1 MTAGID
7 ALRTVFA
14 SWFARGAAVVVLVAA
29 FASVYWYQNQISS
42 RYTSTEESLLT
53 ALSAGIV
60 LVGIWLAAFIFTLAV
75 RRSWFLRANLWFA
88 SLILLAFGL
97 GLLAQWDPPRGSMSW
112 FTLDGDVVMGGG
124 IGTAIAGSA
133 AAIGGLGVWL
143 RLSVLGL
150 VGLGIA
156 APPLA
161 AFVGVGLWRAVT
173 LGYVSAA
180 VGARSGV
187 SNLRRMYKVNPDE
200 RFTEAEAES
209 RRESSRML
217 KESIRRRALPAAPQ
231 ETNAGHEDALAPLPG
246 FVEGV
251 PGPLEDV
258 PPPVEP
264 PALPAIPQTIVSES
278 LETGP
283 AADPPEEVG
292 KYNRYWGSA
301 GEVITPATTPAVR
314 RFENAD
320 TADRG
325 ANVPIT
331 DSMAASWKLP
341 PRDLLKTAPLGGI
354 SKQEM
359 ADTGETIKRT
369 LGEYGVEVEIGQ
381 IQPGPTVTM
390 YGLIPG
396 WVRRYKQ
403 VKVTDD
409 AGRPKLDD
417 AGKPV
422 TARAETKTRV
432 KVDSIMS
439 REKDLGLALKTPSI
453 RIETPVMGEALVG
466 IEVPNPT
473 ASLVTLRGVMESG
486 KFQVMRDEAKLPV
499 ALGKGSGGED
509 VVIDLAK
516 MPHLLVAGATGSGKS
531 VCINT
536 IVSGLIS
543 VRTPS
548 ELRLL
553 LIDPKR
559 VELTPYNGIPHLLTP
574 VVVETDQ
581 VVGLLKG
588 LIQEMMNRYRRMEE
602 EGVRNIDSFNHK
614 VSDKM
619 PYLVVAIDELADLM
633 MTSSFEVEQTLCR
646 LAQLGRATGIHL
658 IVATQRPSVDVV
670 TGLIKANF
678 PSRISFGVT
687 SQIDSRTILDTAGA
701 EKLLGRGD
709 MLYQAVDAARPER
722 VQGVFI
728 SDGEIEDLVNYW
740 QNTKWAPLPDVS
752 LHSVGDG
759 DSTGEEVYGGD
770 PGGGL
775 EARDSMLGKAIELA
789 RHHNKLSTSLLQRRL
804 RIGYP
809 RAARLMDQLEE
820 EGVIGPPDGSKSRD
834 VIIGSV

>member
-14 SWFARGAAVVVLVAA
+14 SWFARAATAAVLVAA
-29 FASVYWYQNQISS
+29 SSTVYWYRDQISS
-42 RYTSTEESLLT
+42 RYTSTEETLLT
-53 ALSAGIV
+53 ALSAGII
-60 LVGIWLAAFIFTLAV
+60 LVAVWLAAFVFTLAM
-75 RRSWFLRANLWFA
+75 RRAWFLRANLWFA

-97 GLLAQWDPPRGSMSW
+97 GLLAQWDPPRGSLSW
-112 FTLDGDVVMGGG
+112 FTIDGDVVMGGD
-124 IGTAIAGSA
+124 IGTAIAGSD

-143 RLSVLGL
+143 RLSLLGL

-161 AFVGVGLWRAVT
+161 AFVGIGLWRAVT

-180 VGARSGV
+180 VGARSGA
-187 SNLRRMYKVNPDE
+187 SNLRRMYKVSPDE

-209 RRESSRML
+209 RRESSRIL
-217 KESIRRRALPAAPQ
+217 KESIRRQALPPARQ
-231 ETNAGHEDALAPLPG
+231 EPNILHEDVLAPLPG
-246 FVEGV
+246 LVEESSD
-251 PGPLEDV
+251 PLEVD
-258 PPPVEP
+258 PPVEP
-264 PALPAIPQTIVSES
+264 LELPSTPQTIVSES
-278 LETGP
+278 LETGL
-283 AADPPEEVG
+283 AAEPPMEAG
-292 KYNRYWGSA
+292 KYNRYWGSS
-301 GEVITPATTPAVR
+301 GEVISPATTPLVR
-314 RFENAD
+314 RFENSD
-320 TADRG
+320 TTDRD

-331 DSMAASWKLP
+331 DSMAASWTLP

-409 AGRPKLDD
+409 AGRPKLND

-486 KFQVMRDEAKLPV
+486 EFQRVRDKVKLPI

-588 LIQEMMNRYRRMEE
+588 LIQEMLNRYRRMEE
-602 EGVRNIDSFNHK
+602 EGVRNIDSFNRK
-614 VSDKM
+614 MSDKM
-619 PYLVVAIDELADLM
+619 PYLVVAVDELADLM
-633 MTSSFEVEQTLCR
+633 MTSSFEVEQSLCR

-709 MLYQAVDAARPER
+709 MLYQAVDASRPER

-728 SDGEIEDLVNYW
+728 SDGEIEDLVKYW
-740 QNTKWAPLPDVS
+740 KDTRWAHLPDVS

-759 DSTGEEVYGGD
+759 DSGGEDVYGGD

-775 EARDSMLGKAIELA
+775 EARDAMLDKAIELA

-809 RAARLMDQLEE
+809 RAARLMDQLED

>member
-1 MTAGID
+1 MVAGID
-7 ALRTVFA
+7 ALRTVLG
-14 SWFARGAAVVVLVAA
+14 SWLTRGIAAVVLVAA
-29 FASVYWYQNQISS
+29 GGAAYWYSNQISS
-42 RYTSTEESLLT
+42 SYTSTEETVLT

-60 LVGIWLAAFIFTLAV
+60 LVAAWLAVFIYTLAMS
-75 RRSWFLRANLWFA
+75 RSWFMRANLWFA
-88 SLILLAFGL
+88 SLILLASGL
-97 GLLAQWDPPRGSMSW
+97 GLLAQWEPAVGTMSW
-112 FTLDGDVVMGGG
+112 FTVDGEVVLGGE
-124 IGTAIAGSA
+124 IGTAIAGSGA
-133 AAIGGLGVWL
+133 GIGGLLVWL
-143 RLSVLGL
+143 RLTALGL

-161 AFVGVGLWRAVT
+161 AFIGVGLWKMLT
-173 LGYVSAA
+173 LGYFSAT
-180 VGARSGV
+180 VGAKSGA
-187 SNLRRMYKVNPDE
+187 SGLKRMYKVSPDD
-200 RFTEAEAES
+200 RFTEAEADRKRERS
-209 RRESSRML
+209 RILTEA
-217 KESIRRRALPAAPQ
+217 IQPRALPAAPISPDYTEQ
-231 ETNAGHEDALAPLPG
+231 DALTPLPRP
-246 FVEGV
+246 VEEA
-251 PGPLEDV
+251 PEPLEDV
-258 PPPVEP
+258 PPPMAP
-264 PALPAIPQTIVSES
+264 PEFIPAPKAADDAQ
-278 LETGP
+278 ETGP
-283 AADPPEEVG
+283 TAEPAAEAG
-292 KYNRYWGSA
+292 KYNRYWGSS
-301 GEVITPATTPAVR
+301 GDVISPVPTPSVQ

-320 TADRG
+320 KADQD

-331 DSMAASWKLP
+331 DSMAAAWTLP
-341 PRDLLKTAPLGGI
+341 PRDLLKDAPIGGI

-359 ADTGETIKRT
+359 ADTGETIQRT

-409 AGRPKLDD
+409 AGKPKLNDQ
-417 AGKPV
+417 GKPV
-422 TARAETKTRV
+422 TAKAETKTRV

-473 ASLVTLRGVMESG
+473 PSLVTLRNVVESEG
-486 KFQVMRDEAKLPV
+486 FKSLREKAKLPI

-509 VVIDLAK
+509 VVLDLAK

-543 VRTPS
+543 ERTPS

-588 LIQEMMNRYRRMEE
+588 LIQEMLNRYRRMEE
-602 EGVRNIDSFNHK
+602 EGVRNIDSFNRK
-614 VSDKM
+614 MSDKM
-619 PYLVVAIDELADLM
+619 PYLVVAVDELADLM
-633 MTSSFEVEQTLCR
+633 MTSSFEVEQSLCR

-687 SQIDSRTILDTAGA
+687 SQIDSRTILDTSGA

-709 MLYQAVDAARPER
+709 MLYQAVDASRPER

-728 SDGEIEDLVNYW
+728 SDGEIEDLVGYW
-740 QNTKWAPLPDVS
+740 KNTKWAPLPEVS

-759 DSTGEEVYGGD
+759 DSDGGDVYAGD

-775 EARDSMLGKAIELA
+775 EAKDVMLDKAIELA
-789 RHHNKLSTSLLQRRL
+789 RHNNKLSTSLLQRRL

-809 RAARLMDQLEE
+809 RAARLMDQLED
-820 EGVIGPPDGSKSRD
+820 EGVIGPADGSKSRD
-834 VIIGSV
+834 VIIGGV

>member
-1 MTAGID
+1 M
-7 ALRTVFA
+7 
-14 SWFARGAAVVVLVAA
+14 
-29 FASVYWYQNQISS
+29 YWYREQISS
-42 RYTSTEESLLT
+42 SYTSTEETLLT

-60 LVGIWLAAFIFTLAV
+60 LVAAWLAVFTYTLAMS
-75 RRSWFLRANLWFA
+75 RSWFMRANLWFA

-97 GLLAQWDPPRGSMSW
+97 GLLAQWEPAVGTMSW
-112 FTLDGDVVMGGG
+112 FTVDGDVVLGGE
-124 IGTAIAGSA
+124 IGTAIAGSDA
-133 AAIGGLGVWL
+133 GVGGLLVWL
-143 RLSVLGL
+143 RLSALGL

-156 APPLA
+156 APPLV
-161 AFVGVGLWRAVT
+161 AFIGGGLWKILT
-173 LGYVSAA
+173 LGYFSAA
-180 VGARSGV
+180 VGAKSGA
-187 SNLRRMYKVNPDE
+187 SGLKRMYKVSPDE
-200 RFTEAEAES
+200 RVTEAEAD
-209 RRESSRML
+209 RQRERTQIL
-217 KESIRRRALPAAPQ
+217 TEAIQPRALPAAPIEPGYAEQ
-231 ETNAGHEDALAPLPG
+231 DALTPLHRPPVEEAP
-246 FVEGV
+246 E
-251 PGPLEDV
+251 PLEDV
-258 PPPVEP
+258 PPPIAP
-264 PALPAIPQTIVSES
+264 PEFIPAPEAADDAQGTS
-278 LETGP
+278 LTAEP
-283 AADPPEEVG
+283 AAEAG
-292 KYNRYWGSA
+292 KYNRYWGSS
-301 GEVITPATTPAVR
+301 GDVISPVPTPSVQ

-320 TADRG
+320 KADHD

-331 DSMAASWKLP
+331 DSMAAAWKLP

-359 ADTGETIKRT
+359 ADTGETIQRT

-409 AGRPKLDD
+409 AGRPKLNNQ
-417 AGKPV
+417 GKPV

-473 ASLVTLRGVMESG
+473 PSLVTLRGVLESEQ
-486 KFQVMRDEAKLPV
+486 FQNMRDKAKLPI
-499 ALGKGSGGED
+499 ALGKGSGGEN

-543 VRTPS
+543 ERTPS

-588 LIQEMMNRYRRMEE
+588 LAQEMLNRYRRMEE
-602 EGVRNIDSFNHK
+602 EGVRNIDSFNRK

-619 PYLVVAIDELADLM
+619 PYLVVAVDELADLM
-633 MTSSFEVEQTLCR
+633 MTSSVEVEQTLCR

-687 SQIDSRTILDTAGA
+687 SQIDSRTILDAAGA

-709 MLYQAVDAARPER
+709 MLYQAVDASRPER

-728 SDGEIEDLVNYW
+728 SDGEIEDLVGYW
-740 QNTKWAPLPDVS
+740 KDTKWAPLPEVS
-752 LHSVGDG
+752 LHSVGNGDSGDG
-759 DSTGEEVYGGD
+759 DVYSGD
-770 PGGGL
+770 PGDGL
-775 EARDSMLGKAIELA
+775 EAKDAMLGKAIELA

-809 RAARLMDQLEE
+809 RAARLMDQLED
-820 EGVIGPPDGSKSRD
+820 EGVIGPADGSKSRD

>member
-1 MTAGID
+1 MVAGID
-7 ALRTVFA
+7 ALRIFLG
-14 SWFARGAAVVVLVAA
+14 SWLTRGIATAVLVAA
-29 FASVYWYQNQISS
+29 GGAAYWYREQFSS
-42 RYTSTEESLLT
+42 SYTSTEETLLT

-60 LVGIWLAAFIFTLAV
+60 LIAAWLTAFIYTLAMS
-75 RRSWFLRANLWFA
+75 RSWFMRANLWFA

-97 GLLAQWDPPRGSMSW
+97 GLLAQWDPDLGTMSW
-112 FTLDGDVVMGGG
+112 FTLDGDVVLGGEV
-124 IGTAIAGSA
+124 GTAIAGSGA
-133 AAIGGLGVWL
+133 GIGGLFVWL
-143 RLSVLGL
+143 RLSALGL

-156 APPLA
+156 APSLA
-161 AFVGVGLWRAVT
+161 GSVGVGLWKILT
-173 LGYVSAA
+173 LGYFSAA
-180 VGARSGV
+180 VGAKSGA
-187 SNLRRMYKVNPDE
+187 SGLKRMYKVSPNE
-200 RFTEAEAES
+200 RFTEAEADS
-209 RRESSRML
+209 KRERTRVL
-217 KESIRRRALPAAPQ
+217 TEAVQPRALPAAPIPPDYIEQEALTPLPRPVAEVQAPSEDIPPPMAPPEFISAPEAANDAQ
-231 ETNAGHEDALAPLPG
+231 ET
-246 FVEGV
+246 
-251 PGPLEDV
+251 
-258 PPPVEP
+258 
-264 PALPAIPQTIVSES
+264 S
-278 LETGP
+278 LTAEP
-283 AADPPEEVG
+283 AAEAG
-292 KYNRYWGSA
+292 KYNRYWGAS
-301 GEVITPATTPAVR
+301 GDVISPAPTPSVQ

-320 TADRG
+320 KTDQD

-331 DSMAASWKLP
+331 DNMAASWKLP
-341 PRDLLKTAPLGGI
+341 PRDLLKNAPLGGI

-409 AGRPKLDD
+409 AGKPKLNEQ
-417 AGKPV
+417 GKPV
-422 TARAETKTRV
+422 TAKAETKTRV

-466 IEVPNPT
+466 IEVPNPNP
-473 ASLVTLRGVMESG
+473 SLVTLRGVVESEQ
-486 KFQVMRDEAKLPV
+486 FQSMRDKAKLPI

-543 VRTPS
+543 ERTPS

-574 VVVETDQ
+574 VVVESDQ

-588 LIQEMMNRYRRMEE
+588 LIQEMLNRYRRMEE
-602 EGVRNIDSFNHK
+602 EGVRNIDSFNRK
-614 VSDKM
+614 MSDKM
-619 PYLVVAIDELADLM
+619 PYLVVAVDELADLM

-687 SQIDSRTILDTAGA
+687 SQIDSRTILDTSGA

-709 MLYQAVDAARPER
+709 MLYQAVDASRPER

-728 SDGEIEDLVNYW
+728 SDGEIEDLVEYW
-740 QNTKWAPLPDVS
+740 KDTKWPPLPEVS

-759 DSTGEEVYGGD
+759 DSDDTAVYAGNA
-770 PGGGL
+770 GGGL
-775 EARDSMLGKAIELA
+775 EAKDVMLDKATELA
-789 RHHNKLSTSLLQRRL
+789 RHNNKLSTSLLQRRL

-820 EGVIGPPDGSKSRD
+820 EGVIGPADGSKSRD
-834 VIIGSV
+834 VIIGTA